1 MVIALMVA
9 GLRGVDQIM
18 VKGEREMLRRKWL
31 YLIGM
36 LVMVFFSGRALADGM
51 PVAPPVATD
60 AYTIGAGDI
69 LSISVW
75 KNADLTRV
83 VQVLPDGMISFPLIG
98 ELKAAGV
105 TVGQLKNTLRE
116 KLDPYVPDPEIA
128 VEVQRVNSMIV
139 YVIGRINRPG
149 HFELVGEMNVL
160 QALAMAGGLTPFAKR
175 DGIKVMR
182 NEGDRT
188 VEYPFD
194 YDAVTKDENHGQNI
208 RLRRGDVVVVP

>member
-1 MVIALMVA
+1 
-9 GLRGVDQIM
+9 
-18 VKGEREMLRRKWL
+18 MLRNVLNRKWL
-31 YLIGM
+31 MVVGM
-36 LVMVFFSGRALADGM
+36 WAVCMLSCGWSAAADGGAVGGDGKAL
-51 PVAPPVATD
+51 VAQVGEA

-83 VQVLPDGMISFPLIG
+83 MQVLPDGMISFPLVG
-98 ELKAAGV
+98 EIKVAGT
-105 TVGQLKNTLRE
+105 TVAQLKKNLQD
-116 KLDPYVPDPEIA
+116 KLTPFVPDPEIS

-149 HFELVGEMNVL
+149 HFELVGNMNVL

-175 DGIKVMR
+175 DDIKVVR
-182 NEGDRT
+182 NEKDKT

-194 YDAVTKDENHGQNI
+194 YDAVTVDENHVQNI
-208 RLRRGDVVVVP
+208 QLRRGDVVVVP

>member
-1 MVIALMVA
+1 
-9 GLRGVDQIM
+9 
-18 VKGEREMLRRKWL
+18 MLRNVLNRKWL
-31 YLIGM
+31 MVVGM
-36 LVMVFFSGRALADGM
+36 WAVCMLSCGWSAAADGGAVGGGDGKAL
-51 PVAPPVATD
+51 VAQVGEA

-83 VQVLPDGMISFPLIG
+83 MQVLPDGMISFPLVG
-98 ELKAAGV
+98 EIKVAGT
-105 TVGQLKNTLRE
+105 TVAQLKKNLQD
-116 KLDPYVPDPEIA
+116 KLTPFVPDPEIS

-149 HFELVGEMNVL
+149 HFELVGNMNVL

-175 DGIKVMR
+175 DDIKVVR
-182 NEGDRT
+182 NEKDKT

-194 YDAVTKDENHGQNI
+194 YDAVTVDENHVQNI
-208 RLRRGDVVVVP
+208 QLRRGDVVVVP